1 MLLIAGGNYLT
12 DGAVAVAQRFKVSS
26 LMIGLT
32 VVALGSSMPDI
43 AVCVESALEN
53 KTEIAVGNIIGADIF
68 DLLLVVGAMGIDVN
82 CRRDINFTRCR
93 PFLLRV
99 EFHSVDYF
107 CKF

>member
-1 MLLIAGGNYLT
+1 MVTDILFLLGGIVLLIAGGNYLT

-53 KTEIAVGNIIGADIF
+53 KTEIAVGNIIGADIY
-68 DLLLVVGAMGIDVN
+68 DLLLEVGAMGLLKPWTVGKFMLK
-82 CRRDINFTRCR
+82 RD
-93 PFLLRV
+93 
-99 EFHSVDYF
+99 
-107 CKF
+107 